1 MMAMGV
7 LVERFMQEE
16 IAAREPSSP
25 SASPSFASEEQ
36 RDIVKEHFA

>member
-1 MMAMGV
+1 MAMGV

-16 IAAREPSSP
+16 IAARTEF
-25 SASPSFASEEQ
+25 ADRFDVFASSEQ